1 MLEHET
7 QIVNVQE
14 SLQQTAQKWHQLN
27 ELATE
32 KIARNRTKSPDIS
45 NYIRRSRK
53 GNTWNSNAK
62 SNNINRKP
70 IPSDFFGKTTSL
82 EQFHWSSTKNLD
94 KKEQSYLNS
103 LKHLIE
109 ESELNPEVPVHSGDK
124 QVMGFKVNAMQRS
137 GHETVTKKSPKM
149 KRLSVSD
156 VAELAFQKKQ
166 QRKIQK
172 LKSSALLRELQG
184 QHLGKLEE
192 DKKKLEVDQVRT
204 GHISSTNIG
213 VRKWRRWKIRMEF
226 YKTLRKKTSFGA
238 SNSFEILSNEESD
251 FIPKSEAIV
260 GSSAEKMAS
269 LLLKLDELKVR
280 MKVNKIQNGRG
291 LVLESDKF
299 EVVEKR

>member
-1 MLEHET
+1 
-7 QIVNVQE
+7 
-14 SLQQTAQKWHQLN
+14 
-27 ELATE
+27 
-32 KIARNRTKSPDIS
+32 
-45 NYIRRSRK
+45 
-53 GNTWNSNAK
+53 
-62 SNNINRKP
+62 
-70 IPSDFFGKTTSL
+70 
-82 EQFHWSSTKNLD
+82 
-94 KKEQSYLNS
+94 LNS

-109 ESELNPEVPVHSGDK
+109 ESEINPEVPIHSGDN
-124 QVMGFKVNAMQRS
+124 QMNGFKVNAMQRS
-137 GHETVTKKSPKM
+137 GHESMTTVTKKSPKM

-204 GHISSTNIG
+204 GHISSTNTG

-226 YKTLRKKTSFGA
+226 YKTIRKRTSFGA
-238 SNSFEILSNEESD
+238 STSFEILSNEESD
-251 FIPKSEAIV
+251 SIPKSEPIV
-260 GSSAEKMAS
+260 ASSAEKMAS